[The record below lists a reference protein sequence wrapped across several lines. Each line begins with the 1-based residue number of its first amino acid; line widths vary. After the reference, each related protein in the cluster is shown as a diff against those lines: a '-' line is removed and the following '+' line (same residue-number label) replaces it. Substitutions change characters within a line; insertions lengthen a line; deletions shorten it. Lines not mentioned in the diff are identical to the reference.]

1 MLNKSKYLVFSVIY
15 ICLFVIISQG
25 VFAQIDFKKIPK
37 NNQVFQRNDQDE
49 ATITVNGN
57 VSENG
62 HQSISLSVFQDEQN
76 VFQEKIALNSSK
88 DFNFY
93 PKLKAGNFNYKFV
106 IKLDETNE
114 VRNITRVAIG
124 DIYLVYGQSNAL
136 GNAGDNVYQPTR
148 NEFCRYYYSNYF
160 NVNDFSWVLP
170 FETFLRPGTGTME
183 LQKQIAD
190 KYKFPVAMII
200 ASAGGSNLK
209 NLVNRN
215 SQNPTDKDTYYGNM
229 LAQTINSDVKENLK
243 YIIFR
248 QGESDGSN
256 NDILGEYVADFDKF
270 YQNLNNDFP
279 NLKKIFN
286 FQTDILTEGQYGGV
300 LREFQRKTDKLY
312 PKITTIS
319 SVGTTGFDGLHY
331 NLDGYKQTAFELARI
346 IGREV
351 YNDNQSAQIYAPNI
365 KKISKSNNQ
374 LILEFTDNMEM
385 VYPDDKTV
393 NGFSYSMKDFFYI
406 NGESNKVNSGFA
418 TGNKVI
424 IDVQNIDNAKTV
436 SYLPSIFG
444 VWGQSRYE
452 GVYLKNALG
461 MRAFSFDKVE
471 IGGVIIETVP
481 TKLTLNVEVNADV
494 LVKLSWN
501 AENGK
506 TYHIERSDDNTNFS
520 EIGKLN
526 SDVYY
531 DTQASLG
538 KTYYYRI
545 YEETSPNSK
554 SNTKDITLKCLQDIN
569 LSVLPPL
576 NYIGA
581 INSISAI
588 ITINKTKALTLE
600 ANKSIDL
607 NHGFDAELGSDFT
620 AEIGG
625 CKNN

>member
-1 MLNKSKYLVFSVIY
+1 MFPKSKNLIKSVIY
-15 ICLFVIISQG
+15 ICLFIIISQG
-25 VFAQIDFKKIPK
+25 VLAQIYFQKIPK

-49 ATITVNGN
+49 ATISVTGN
-57 VSENG
+57 VTENG

-76 VFQEKIALNSSK
+76 VFQEKISLNSSK
-88 DFNFY
+88 DFNFS

-106 IKLDETNE
+106 VKLDETNE
-114 VRNITRVAIG
+114 IRNVTRVAIG

-136 GNAGDNVYQPTR
+136 GNAGDNVYQPST

-160 NVNDFSWVLP
+160 NINDFSWVLP

-183 LQKQIAD
+183 LQKQITD
-190 KYKFPVAMII
+190 KYNYPVAMIV
-200 ASAGGSNLK
+200 ASVGGANLK

-256 NDILGEYVADFDKF
+256 ADILGDYVVDFTKF
-270 YQNLNNDFP
+270 YQNLNTDFP

-286 FQTDILTEGQYGGV
+286 FQTDILTEGQFGGV

-331 NLDGYKQTAFELARI
+331 NLDGYKQTAFELSRI
-346 IGREV
+346 IGKEI
-351 YNDNQSAQIYAPNI
+351 YNDNQTAQIYAPNI

-385 VYPDDKTV
+385 LYPDDKTV

-424 IDVQNIDNAKTV
+424 LEVQNIENAKTV

-461 MRAFSFDKVE
+461 MRAFSFDNVE
-471 IGGVIIETVP
+471 IDIKVP
-481 TKLTLNVEVNADV
+481 NSITLNAEVNTDV
-494 LVKLSWN
+494 QIKLSWN
-501 AENGK
+501 KNFGVK
-506 TYHIERSDDNTNFS
+506 YHIERSEDNTIFN
-520 EIGKLN
+520 EIALVEN
-526 SDVYY
+526 DIFLDSQVN
-531 DTQASLG
+531 LG
-538 KTYYYRI
+538 KTYFYRI
-545 YEETSPNSK
+545 FEENVPDNK
-554 SNTKDITLKCLQDIN
+554 SNTKEITLKCLQDIN
-569 LSVLPPL
+569 LKSSPSV
-576 NYIGA
+576 NYVGA
-581 INSISAI
+581 NNSIYTI
-588 ITINKTKALTLE
+588 VTINNTKTLTLE

-607 NHGFDAELGSDFT
+607 NHGFDAELGSNFT

>member
-1 MLNKSKYLVFSVIY
+1 MIGFLFLGWFQSFS
-15 ICLFVIISQG
+15 
-25 VFAQIDFKKIPK
+25 QIQYQKIPK
-37 NNQVFQRNDQDE
+37 TNQVFQRNDQDE
-49 ATITVNGN
+49 AIVTVKGNITEAGHSSLTLIVLQNGN
-57 VSENG
+57 P
-62 HQSISLSVFQDEQN
+62 F
-76 VFQEKIALNSSK
+76 FQEKIDLNDSPI
-88 DFNFY
+88 FNFS
-93 PKLKAGNFNYKFV
+93 PKLRAGNFNYTF
-106 IKLDETNE
+106 ILKLDETNE
-114 VRNITRVAIG
+114 VKNISRVAVG
-124 DIYLVYGQSNAL
+124 DVFLVYGQSNAL

-148 NEFCRYYYSNYF
+148 NEFCRYFYSNYF

-183 LQKQIAD
+183 LQKQITD
-190 KYKFPVAMII
+190 KYNYPVAMIV
-200 ASAGGSNLK
+200 ASVGGANLK

-215 SQNPTDKDTYYGNM
+215 SQNLTDKDTYYGNM
-229 LAQTINSDVKENLK
+229 LAQTINSEVKENLK

-256 NDILGEYVADFDKF
+256 ADILGDYAADFEKF
-270 YQNLNNDFP
+270 YQNLNTDFP

-286 FQTDILTEGQYGGV
+286 FQTDILTEGQFGGV

-331 NLDGYKQTAFELARI
+331 NFDGYKQTAFELSRI
-346 IGREV
+346 IGKEI

-374 LILEFTDNMEM
+374 LILEFSDNMEM

-418 TGNKVI
+418 TGSKI
-424 IDVQNIDNAKTV
+424 ILEVQNIENAKTV

-452 GVYLKNALG
+452 GVYLKNSLG

-471 IGGVIIETVP
+471 INGEILP
-481 TKLTLNVEVNADV
+481 TKLSLNVDVNADV
-494 LVKLSWN
+494 LVKLSWT
-501 AENGK
+501 AIIGK
-506 TYHIERSDDNTNFS
+506 TYLIERSDDNNNFY
-520 EIGKLN
+520 EIGKIN

-531 DTQASLG
+531 DTQVSLG
-538 KTYYYRI
+538 KTYFYRI
-545 YEETSPNSK
+545 FEENVPDNK
-554 SNTKDITLKCLQDIN
+554 SNTKEVILKCLQDIN
-569 LSVLPPL
+569 LKSSPSV

-581 INSISAI
+581 NNSIYAI
-588 ITINKTKALTLE
+588 ATINNTKTLTLE

-607 NHGFDAELGSDFT
+607 NHGFDAELGSNFT